1 MKFDYNDRQ
10 FDWMRSKDADEIRL
24 NCLLAEEGS
33 LDPATFTIAVCQECE
48 RLECEWH
55 PETMA
60 DRDSPEDVLDTMFPN
75 GGQEDGYDPDG
86 RVNAD

>member
-1 MKFDYNDRQ
+1 
-10 FDWMRSKDADEIRL
+10 MRSKDADEIRQ

-60 DRDSPEDVLDTMFPN
+60 DRDSNEDIIRNMFPDDDPEDI
-75 GGQEDGYDPDG
+75 EIPDI
-86 RVNAD
+86 